1 MLSKQTNLLTVF
13 LSLGLFVLAVYLI
26 IAGQSILVPL
36 AIAIFIWYLI
46 NAFAGTI
53 QQLNILGWHPPRLL
67 SFIAAFIVL
76 LLCLGAIVELV
87 ANNLALISAK
97 FPFYQDRFEEILS
110 KFFGHFHI
118 KKIPSVFSTDDI
130 MHYGAGMIST
140 VGSELTSTA
149 GTAIA
154 VILYIAFLLAEQGSF
169 HKKLSALISNPEQQL
184 ATRKTLDRV
193 ATNIR
198 SFIWLQTLASILAGV
213 VSYIILKIV
222 GVEFASFWAVMI
234 FFLNYIPYIGAIIG
248 TVFPTVLALIQF
260 GSFIPFIIVGGSMT
274 AVHFFIGSVLEPWMY
289 GRSLRLSPLII
300 LITIAFWGTIWGII
314 GMILSVPIMVIIMII
329 CEAFPRTRPI
339 AVILSA
345 DGKIESL
352 DK

>member
-1 MLSKQTNLLTVF
+1 MLAKQTNLFTVF
-13 LSLGLFVLAVYLI
+13 LSLGVLVIAVYLI
-26 IAGQSILVPL
+26 TAGQSILMPL

-46 NAFAGTI
+46 NAFAGAI
-53 QQLNILGWHPPRLL
+53 QRLTILGWHPPRLL

-76 LLCLGAIVELV
+76 FLCLSFIVELI

-97 FPFYQDRFEEILS
+97 FPFYQDRFDAIQS
-110 KFFGHFHI
+110 KFLGHFHI
-118 KKIPSVFSTDDI
+118 KKVPSVFSTDNI
-130 MHYGAGMIST
+130 MHYGAGMISI

-169 HKKLSALISNPEQQL
+169 HKKLSALISDPQQQE

-198 SFIWLQTLASILAGV
+198 SFLWLQTLAGILAGI
-213 VSYIILKIV
+213 VSYIILKTV

-248 TVFPTVLALIQF
+248 TVFPTILTLIQF
-260 GSFIPFIIVGGSMT
+260 GSFIPFIIVGGSMA
-274 AVHFFIGSVLEPWMY
+274 AVHFFIGSILEPWMY
-289 GRSLRLSPLII
+289 GRSLKLSPIII
-300 LITIAFWGTIWGII
+300 LVTIAFWGSTWGII
-314 GMILSVPIMVIIMII
+314 GMILSVPITVIIMII
-329 CEAFPRTRPI
+329 CEAFPKTRPI
-339 AVILSA
+339 AIVLSK
-345 DGKIESL
+345 DGDIETF
-352 DK
+352 DD

>member
-13 LSLGLFVLAVYLI
+13 LSLGVLVIAVYLI
-26 IAGQSILVPL
+26 IAGQSILMPL

-46 NAFAGTI
+46 NAFAGAI
-53 QQLNILGWHPPRLL
+53 QRLSILGWHPPRLL
-67 SFIAAFIVL
+67 SFIAAFVVL
-76 LLCLGAIVELV
+76 LLCLGFIVELI
-87 ANNLALISAK
+87 ANNLALISVK
-97 FPFYQDRFEEILS
+97 FPFYQDRFEAIQS
-110 KFFGHFHI
+110 KFLGHFHI
-118 KKIPSVFSTDDI
+118 KKIPSVFSTDSI
-130 MHYGAGMIST
+130 MQYGAGMIST

-169 HKKLSALISNPEQQL
+169 NKKLSALISDPEQQM

-198 SFIWLQTLASILAGV
+198 SFIWLQTLAGILAGV
-213 VSYIILKIV
+213 VSYIILKTV

-234 FFLNYIPYIGAIIG
+234 FFLNYIPYIGALIG

-260 GSFIPFIIVGGSMT
+260 GSLIPFIIVGGSMA

-289 GRSLRLSPLII
+289 GRSLKLSPLII
-300 LITIAFWGTIWGII
+300 LITIAFWGSIWGIL
-314 GMILSVPIMVIIMII
+314 GMILSVPITVIIMII
-329 CEAFPRTRPI
+329 CEAFPKTRPI
-339 AVILSA
+339 AILLSK
-345 DGKIESL
+345 DGEIETFV
-352 DK
+352 D